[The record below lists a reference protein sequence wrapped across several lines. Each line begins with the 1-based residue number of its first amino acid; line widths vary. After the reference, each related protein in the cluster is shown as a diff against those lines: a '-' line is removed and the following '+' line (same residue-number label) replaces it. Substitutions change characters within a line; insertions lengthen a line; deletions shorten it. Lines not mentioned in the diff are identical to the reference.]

1 MDELHSF
8 FERIVYNKVRRELRK
23 TLAESTVVD
32 CDARDVYRN
41 LVKYTFPSYN
51 LTFSFYAEKQAIRC
65 NIMRDGNIFREISL
79 GEFSTVTEASILEYI
94 LSNYKAS

>member
-23 TLAESTVVD
+23 ALAETTVVD

-51 LTFSFYAEKQAIRC
+51 LTFSLYAEKQTIRC
-65 NIMRDGNIFREISL
+65 NVMKEGNLFREISL
-79 GEFSTVTEASILEYI
+79 GEYTTVTETVILEYI
-94 LSNYKAS
+94 LGNYKES